1 MTLLYQSYNAPL
13 ECPVTRTQ
21 QRGTEPA
28 RSDSFSYNGRNELTA
43 ATLGA
48 APYGYSYDNIGNR
61 KTAREPAEELAYA
74 ANGLNQYTGIEE
86 SGEAPFVPTYDA
98 SGNQT
103 LIKTSTGV
111 WTVVYNAA
119 NRAVSFTS
127 RDGATVVECGY
138 DYQGR
143 RYMKKVTQNGTV
155 ASHERYL
162 YRGYLQIAPLDML
175 DNRNVLRTL
184 LWDPLE
190 PMATRPLALVQGASL
205 YCYGTDFNKNVTEV
219 FDAQGTIAAAY
230 DYSPYGTATRTGR
243 LVQPVQWSGEM
254 HDEESSLVYYNY
266 RYYNPAD
273 GRWINRDPIAEQG
286 GWNLYAFLGNNPQN
300 KFDALG
306 LKKGFIKTGDP
317 CSKCCKEC
325 KRSQERPIIQDAGTK
340 GINVKASVKS
350 PNFTSECDHNNICKE
365 NCCYVVY
372 TWFDCYNKTC
382 YSQTGDTFNRKIR
395 PLRGE
400 GRSQSALGVSVQA
413 YKWCSCNRG
422 KWKCHSVI
430 KKSNIIL
437 YKVDNPQNPKS
448 WILTT
453 PPTN

>member
-1 MTLLYQSYNAPL
+1 M
-13 ECPVTRTQ
+13 
-21 QRGTEPA
+21 G
-28 RSDSFSYNGRNELTA
+28 FSG
-43 ATLGA
+43 
-48 APYGYSYDNIGNR
+48 
-61 KTAREPAEELAYA
+61 
-74 ANGLNQYTGIEE
+74 
-86 SGEAPFVPTYDA
+86 
-98 SGNQT
+98 
-103 LIKTSTGV
+103 
-111 WTVVYNAA
+111 
-119 NRAVSFTS
+119 
-127 RDGATVVECGY
+127 RDGHPPPGPRAGRFPVLLRRGLQQECVG
-138 DYQGR
+138 G
-143 RYMKKVTQNGTV
+143 
-155 ASHERYL
+155 
-162 YRGYLQIAPLDML
+162 
-175 DNRNVLRTL
+175 LR
-184 LWDPLE
+184 
-190 PMATRPLALVQGASL
+190 
-205 YCYGTDFNKNVTEV
+205 
-219 FDAQGTIAAAY
+219 
-230 DYSPYGTATRTGR
+230 RTGNDR
-243 LVQPVQWSGEM
+243 GGL
-254 HDEESSLVYYNY
+254 
-266 RYYNPAD
+266 
-273 GRWINRDPIAEQG
+273 RDPIAEQG

-448 WILTT
+448 WVLAT
-453 PPTN
+453 PPKN

>member
-1 MTLLYQSYNAPL
+1 M
-13 ECPVTRTQ
+13 
-21 QRGTEPA
+21 
-28 RSDSFSYNGRNELTA
+28 
-43 ATLGA
+43 
-48 APYGYSYDNIGNR
+48 
-61 KTAREPAEELAYA
+61 
-74 ANGLNQYTGIEE
+74 
-86 SGEAPFVPTYDA
+86 
-98 SGNQT
+98 
-103 LIKTSTGV
+103 
-111 WTVVYNAA
+111 
-119 NRAVSFTS
+119 
-127 RDGATVVECGY
+127 
-138 DYQGR
+138 
-143 RYMKKVTQNGTV
+143 
-155 ASHERYL
+155 
-162 YRGYLQIAPLDML
+162 
-175 DNRNVLRTL
+175 
-184 LWDPLE
+184 
-190 PMATRPLALVQGASL
+190 
-205 YCYGTDFNKNVTEV
+205 
-219 FDAQGTIAAAY
+219 
-230 DYSPYGTATRTGR
+230 
-243 LVQPVQWSGEM
+243 
-254 HDEESSLVYYNY
+254 
-266 RYYNPAD
+266 
-273 GRWINRDPIAEQG
+273 
-286 GWNLYAFLGNNPQN
+286 
-300 KFDALG
+300 G

-448 WILTT
+448 WVLTT
-453 PPTN
+453 PPKN

>member
-1 MTLLYQSYNAPL
+1 M
-13 ECPVTRTQ
+13 
-21 QRGTEPA
+21 
-28 RSDSFSYNGRNELTA
+28 
-43 ATLGA
+43 
-48 APYGYSYDNIGNR
+48 
-61 KTAREPAEELAYA
+61 
-74 ANGLNQYTGIEE
+74 
-86 SGEAPFVPTYDA
+86 
-98 SGNQT
+98 
-103 LIKTSTGV
+103 
-111 WTVVYNAA
+111 
-119 NRAVSFTS
+119 
-127 RDGATVVECGY
+127 
-138 DYQGR
+138 
-143 RYMKKVTQNGTV
+143 
-155 ASHERYL
+155 
-162 YRGYLQIAPLDML
+162 
-175 DNRNVLRTL
+175 
-184 LWDPLE
+184 
-190 PMATRPLALVQGASL
+190 
-205 YCYGTDFNKNVTEV
+205 
-219 FDAQGTIAAAY
+219 
-230 DYSPYGTATRTGR
+230 
-243 LVQPVQWSGEM
+243 
-254 HDEESSLVYYNY
+254 
-266 RYYNPAD
+266 
-273 GRWINRDPIAEQG
+273 NRDPIAEQG

-448 WILTT
+448 WVLTT
-453 PPTN
+453 PPKN